1 MKYEFGLVNYFLHEL
16 GDNLSNESIA
26 IKNENEMFDNKL
38 TNKERINRE
47 INKIKDKTD
56 KYNDYLDI
64 DNKNIKEIIV
74 CIDLLLGIEISF
86 KTTFILV
93 ASDIL
98 EDDNASKVLD
108 LESDSFEDTLKESD
122 KIFRKIIKNYLDKI
136 CT

>member
-47 INKIKDKTD
+47 INKINDKTD

>member
-26 IKNENEMFDNKL
+26 IKNENKMFDNKL
-38 TNKERINRE
+38 TNKERISRE

-56 KYNDYLDI
+56 KYNDYLDV

-108 LESDSFEDTLKESD
+108 LKSDSFENTLKESD

>member
-38 TNKERINRE
+38 TNKERISRE

-108 LESDSFEDTLKESD
+108 LKSDSFENTLKESD

>member
-26 IKNENEMFDNKL
+26 IKNENEMFNNKL
-38 TNKERINRE
+38 TNKERISRE

-122 KIFRKIIKNYLDKI
+122 KIFRIIIKNYLDKI

>member
-26 IKNENEMFDNKL
+26 IKNENKMFDNKL
-38 TNKERINRE
+38 TNKERISRE

-56 KYNDYLDI
+56 KYNDYLDV

-98 EDDNASKVLD
+98 ENDNASKVLD
-108 LESDSFEDTLKESD
+108 LKSDSFENTIKESD

>member
-38 TNKERINRE
+38 TNKERISRE

-74 CIDLLLGIEISF
+74 CIDLLLGI
-86 KTTFILV
+86 
-93 ASDIL
+93 
-98 EDDNASKVLD
+98 
-108 LESDSFEDTLKESD
+108 
-122 KIFRKIIKNYLDKI
+122 
-136 CT
+136 

>member
-26 IKNENEMFDNKL
+26 IKNENKMFDNKL
-38 TNKERINRE
+38 TNKERISRE

>member
-38 TNKERINRE
+38 TNKERISRE
-47 INKIKDKTD
+47 IKKIKDKTD

>member
-38 TNKERINRE
+38 TNKERISRE